1 MRKKVVSML
10 LATIM
15 AASMLAGC
23 GSGSSES
30 GDAESG
36 GGSGTSDEAYDLTLY
51 SINTTDPEFDQW
63 LDNVEEATGL
73 NINVIAAPTDSDT
86 RQQKITTILSTGD
99 SSVDI
104 IEINDE
110 MSSAFKN
117 SGWLEGL
124 NDTVMTEDIVD
135 NFAKGYVENMITDK
149 DGNIIGVPGY
159 TGYLAF
165 WVNQE
170 IMDEVGI
177 TSIDTKEDFMK

>member
-63 LDNVEEATGL
+63 CDDL
-73 NINVIAAPTDSDT
+73 IAAYEAGIAAFQH
-86 RQQKITTILSTGD
+86 RQKS
-99 SSVDI
+99 
-104 IEINDE
+104 
-110 MSSAFKN
+110 
-117 SGWLEGL
+117 
-124 NDTVMTEDIVD
+124 
-135 NFAKGYVENMITDK
+135 
-149 DGNIIGVPGY
+149 
-159 TGYLAF
+159 
-165 WVNQE
+165 
-170 IMDEVGI
+170 
-177 TSIDTKEDFMK
+177 